1 MAGVSANAFWFD
13 ASACSGCKACQV
25 ACKDKH
31 DLPVG
36 VRWRRVYE
44 VVGGGWT
51 RRDGAWLNDVFAY
64 NVSVACNHCERPI
77 CMEVCPA
84 SAITR
89 RPDGLVL
96 LDPDRCMGCRYCE
109 WACPYGAPQY
119 DPMRGRMGKCTFC
132 VDELDRG
139 GAPACVTACPQR
151 VLDFGDR
158 VEMEARHGPSPAMY
172 PLPDPTLTRPAS
184 SLTPHPLAAR
194 AAEGRAR
201 VANREEVR
209 VEEGRAMPER
219 SLVAFSLLAQAAVGM
234 FCALAGAWWIAG
246 AASWARGWG
255 PHGGLQAPLL
265 AVGPLAVVAALVSL
279 LHLGSP
285 RNAWRALANL
295 KTSWLSREIL
305 CLAVFVGGWGVL
317 VATLGIEGGG
327 GAGASP
333 LVHALAAVGVVAGV
347 GLVYGMSRVYRLRT
361 VPAWDTPLTTATFFL
376 ASGSLGG
383 LAARLAVGTAT
394 GAGSAPRG
402 LVLLAAACLAVELA
416 LEPAWRSVRRRA
428 SDEVDAGLNAGQAGA
443 SRAGGLR
450 PALLVV
456 ALALSLTGVAGRGG
470 VVALAAALAAAG
482 GAAIEGRATF
492 YRSQARRGL

>member
-44 VVGGGWT
+44 VAGGGWT

-96 LDPDRCMGCRYCE
+96 LDPDRCLGCRYCE

-158 VEMEARHGPSPAMY
+158 VELEARHGASPAMY

-184 SLTPHPLAAR
+184 SLAPHPAAAR
-194 AAEGRAR
+194 AAEGGAR

-209 VEEGRAMPER
+209 GEERPGMGER

-234 FCALAGAWWIAG
+234 FCALAGVGWIPG
-246 AASWARGWG
+246 AASAPRGPSVAALLVVG
-255 PHGGLQAPLL
+255 LL
-265 AVGPLAVVAALVSL
+265 AVAAASVSL

-285 RNAWRALANL
+285 RNAWRSLANL
-295 KTSWLSREIL
+295 ETSWLSREIL
-305 CLAVFVGGWGVL
+305 FLALFVGGWGAV
-317 VATLGIEGGG
+317 VATRSFGVGG
-327 GAGASP
+327 GAEASP
-333 LVHALAAVGVVAGV
+333 GVVSALTAFAAVTGV
-347 GLVYGMSRVYRLRT
+347 GLVYAMSRVYRIRT
-361 VPAWDTPLTTATFFL
+361 VPAWDTPLTTAAFFL
-376 ASGSLGG
+376 TSGSLGG
-383 LAARLAVGTAT
+383 LAAGLAVGSAT
-394 GAGSAPRG
+394 GAGSTPRG
-402 LVLLAAACLAVELA
+402 LVLLAAACLAMELA

-428 SDEVDAGLNAGQAGA
+428 FAEVDAGLNQVRADA
-443 SRAGGLR
+443 SRAGALR
-450 PALLVV
+450 PALLVI
-456 ALALSLTGVAGRGG
+456 ALALSVTGLAGWGG
-470 VVALAAALAAAG
+470 VGALAAALAAAG
-482 GAAIEGRATF
+482 GAAIAGRATF
-492 YRSQARRGL
+492 YRSRARRGL